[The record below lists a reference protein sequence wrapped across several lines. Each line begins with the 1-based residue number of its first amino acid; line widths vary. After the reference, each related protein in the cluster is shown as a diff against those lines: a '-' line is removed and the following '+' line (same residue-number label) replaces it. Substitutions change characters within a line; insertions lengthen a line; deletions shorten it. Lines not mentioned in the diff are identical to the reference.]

1 MKKLE
6 PPRKN
11 DFFLQTSSCCVL
23 PWLAETIGVAL
34 EFFLGVMVIVNS
46 FLTINNVW
54 CQTKSGET
62 LLLEIFL
69 NPDTAHTAEASD
81 TFEDSGDH

>member
-1 MKKLE
+1 M
-6 PPRKN
+6 
-11 DFFLQTSSCCVL
+11 
-23 PWLAETIGVAL
+23 
-34 EFFLGVMVIVNS
+34 EFFLGDSDGHCEIILNGDYMM
-46 FLTINNVW
+46 LTINNVW